1 MYYIIRFNQKEL
13 MKIKD
18 IQNWERDFIKRKGV
32 SLEKEEQVRIAV
44 FKLIEEVGEVVKAIL
59 ENRWDEV
66 QAETSDVIVFACKIA
81 NIAEDFYQAEE
92 LENVLKRKIDYCE
105 TREFNKNSIR
115 FNKPKNKE
123 FK

>member
-1 MYYIIRFNQKEL
+1 

-18 IQNWERDFIKRKGV
+18 IQNWERGFIKRKGV
-32 SLEKEEQVRIAV
+32 SLKKEKQTRIAV
-44 FKLIEEVGEVVKAIL
+44 FKLTEEVGEVAKAIL

-66 QAETSDVIVFACKIA
+66 QAEVSDIIVFACKIA
-81 NIAEDFYQAEE
+81 NIAEDFYGADK
-92 LENVLKRKIDYCE
+92 LENVLKRKIDYCNI
-105 TREFNKNSIR
+105 RKFNKSSIK